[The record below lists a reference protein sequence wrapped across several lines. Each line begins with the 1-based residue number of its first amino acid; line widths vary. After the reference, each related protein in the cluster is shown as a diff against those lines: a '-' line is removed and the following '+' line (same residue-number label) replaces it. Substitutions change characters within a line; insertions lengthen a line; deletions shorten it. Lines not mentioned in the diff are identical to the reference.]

1 MKLRHRKESEVS
13 FLESPLRLPV
23 LRTLFIIINES
34 FLYWRPVKVILIEK
48 SREIPVQDR
57 MGFVISLLHDKGRE

>member
-1 MKLRHRKESEVS
+1 MRA
-13 FLESPLRLPV
+13 
-23 LRTLFIIINES
+23 

-48 SREIPVQDR
+48 PQEIPVQDR

>member
-23 LRTLFIIINES
+23 LRTLFIIN
-34 FLYWRPVKVILIEK
+34 K
-48 SREIPVQDR
+48 
-57 MGFVISLLHDKGRE
+57 

>member
-1 MKLRHRKESEVS
+1 MKLRHKKESEVS

-34 FLYWRPVKVILIEK
+34 F
-48 SREIPVQDR
+48 
-57 MGFVISLLHDKGRE
+57 FVLETCIRLS

>member
-1 MKLRHRKESEVS
+1 MKLRHKKESEVL

-48 SREIPVQDR
+48 PREIPVQDR

>member
-1 MKLRHRKESEVS
+1 MKLRHRKESEIS

-34 FLYWRPVKVILIEK
+34 FFVLETCKGYPDRKVTGDSGSRPHGIRDLT
-48 SREIPVQDR
+48 SPR
-57 MGFVISLLHDKGRE
+57 